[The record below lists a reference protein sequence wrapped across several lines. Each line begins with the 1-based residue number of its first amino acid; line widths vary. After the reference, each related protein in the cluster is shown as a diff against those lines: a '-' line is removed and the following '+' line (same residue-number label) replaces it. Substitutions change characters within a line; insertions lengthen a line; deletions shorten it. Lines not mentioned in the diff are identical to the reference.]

1 MPASVVR
8 IVGRPP
14 LVAQAC
20 KFALVGASNTL
31 LSLALYSVLVAA
43 GEWYPLAA
51 GIAFAAGAV
60 NGYAL
65 NRRWTFRRG
74 SAGAPLKY
82 LAVQL
87 LGLGAT
93 ELLLWALVS
102 AAGLEKV
109 AGYVLTAAAVTTG
122 TFLANRTWTFAA

>member
-1 MPASVVR
+1 MQASAVR
-8 IVGRPP
+8 IVGRLP
-14 LVAQAC
+14 LVAEAC

>member
-1 MPASVVR
+1 MPASAVR
-8 IVGRPP
+8 VPARPP
-14 LVAQAC
+14 FLVEAC
-20 KFALVGASNTL
+20 KFALVGVSNTL
-31 LSLALYSVLVAA
+31 LSLAVYSVLVSA

-60 NGYAL
+60 NGYVL

-74 SAGAPLKY
+74 SSGAPFKY

-102 AAGLEKV
+102 AAGVEKV
-109 AGYVLTAAAVTTG
+109 AGYMLTVAGVTTG
-122 TFLANRTWTFAA
+122 TFLANRTWTFTA